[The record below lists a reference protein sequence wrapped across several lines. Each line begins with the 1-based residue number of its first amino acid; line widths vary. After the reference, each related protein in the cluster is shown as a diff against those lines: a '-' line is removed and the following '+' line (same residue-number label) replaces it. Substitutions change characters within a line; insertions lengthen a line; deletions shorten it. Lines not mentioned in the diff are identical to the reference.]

1 MISIRS
7 RHLGTAQVDHGVLRQ
22 VSAIVATL
30 PVMTESGFKDEFLT
44 VSQIVARAMADSSFT
59 SQEYSDVQLTSY
71 LANMTKTLATLNDV
85 RRMFFVQTMNADSN
99 CIAYGPIQRRLPQR
113 DELKWARRQHGL

>member
-1 MISIRS
+1 MLFERMQVLLRYIVGVINSKQRRTPEKTMISIRS
-7 RHLGTAQVDHGVLRQ
+7 HQLGTAQVDHGVLRQ

-44 VSQIVARAMADSSFT
+44 VSQIVARAMVDFSST

-85 RRMFFVQTMNADSN
+85 RKIFFVL
-99 CIAYGPIQRRLPQR
+99 RL
-113 DELKWARRQHGL
+113 